1 MSVQRPLVIVGGG
14 AAALAA
20 ALAAAPMPVLL
31 LSRSK
36 GGRGTASALAQG
48 GIAAALGEGDSAAD
62 HIDDTLA
69 AGALHNNV
77 GAVRWLCMQAPAA
90 IDWLAAMGASFDHDG
105 SGHLQLGREGGHSA
119 ARIVHAGGDATGAEI
134 VRVMRKQVHA
144 DARIQCHEDVA
155 VDALLLRGG
164 RVCGV
169 RIRDAAGNAEL
180 IEASFVVLATGGI
193 GAAFAR
199 TSNPPTADGGG
210 LALGM
215 SAGAAVR
222 DLEFVQFHPTAL
234 DVQAGHCLP
243 LVTEALRGA
252 GARLIDAAGAP
263 LMQGVNVLGDLAP
276 RDVVARRVWQSRQEG
291 RGAWLDTHAVTGDW
305 EQRFPT
311 VLAACLEHGIDPRR
325 DPIPV
330 TPAAHF
336 HMGGLC
342 TDLDGST
349 TVPGLY
355 AAGEVA
361 CNGAHGANRLAS
373 NSLLEAVLC
382 GQRLGRRLARLP
394 QAQPK
399 GAFVWRKL
407 GRGLAEAAQAE
418 LRGLL
423 WEAAGPVRDEVSL
436 GSALQRCIEL
446 GERGWQA
453 RLAQALLTAARGR
466 RESLGAHY
474 RSDDAQPFAQNAAR
488 AQSG

>member
-1 MSVQRPLVIVGGG
+1 MSTLRPLVIVGGG
-14 AAALAA
+14 AAGLAA
-20 ALAAAPMPVLL
+20 ALAAAPMPVRL
-31 LSRSK
+31 LSRST

-48 GIAAALGEGDSAAD
+48 GIAAALGEGDSAAN
-62 HIDDTLA
+62 HIEDTLA
-69 AGALHNNV
+69 AGAWHNNAGV
-77 GAVRWLCMQAPAA
+77 VRWLCMQAPAA
-90 IDWLAAMGASFDHDG
+90 IDWLAGMGASFDHDG
-105 SGHLQLGREGGHSA
+105 AGHLQLGREGGHRA
-119 ARIVHAGGDATGAEI
+119 ARIVHAGGDATGAEV
-134 VRVMRKQVHA
+134 VRTMRKRVL
-144 DARIQCHEDVA
+144 DDTRVQCDENVA

-169 RIRDAAGNAEL
+169 RTRDAAGNVEVV
-180 IEASFVVLATGGI
+180 EASFVVLATGGI

-215 SAGAAVR
+215 RVGAAVR

-234 DVQAGHCLP
+234 DVPAGHCLP

-252 GARLIDAAGAP
+252 GARLIDASGTP
-263 LMQGVNVLGDLAP
+263 LMQGVHALGDLAP
-276 RDVVARRVWQSRQEG
+276 RDVVARRVWQSQQEG
-291 RGAWLDTHAVTGDW
+291 RGAWLDTRAVTGDW

-311 VLAACLEHGIDPRR
+311 VLAACLQQGIDPRR

-355 AAGEVA
+355 AVGEVA

-373 NSLLEAVLC
+373 NSLLEAILC

-407 GRGLAEAAQAE
+407 GRGLTEAAQAE

-423 WEAAGPVRDEVSL
+423 WEAAGPVRDEATL
-436 GSALQRCIEL
+436 NAALRRCIEL

-453 RLAQALLTAARGR
+453 RLAQALLMAARGR
-466 RESLGAHY
+466 SESLGAHY
-474 RSDDAQPFAQNAAR
+474 RRDETQPSAQTAAR
-488 AQSG
+488 AHTG